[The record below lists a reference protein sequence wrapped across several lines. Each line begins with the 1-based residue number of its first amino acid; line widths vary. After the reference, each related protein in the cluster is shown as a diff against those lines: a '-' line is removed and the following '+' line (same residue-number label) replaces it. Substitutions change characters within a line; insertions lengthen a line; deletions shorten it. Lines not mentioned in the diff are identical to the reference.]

1 MDTIYRLCLQIE
13 WHRSRSRQTGGVL
26 GSPKKNF
33 VDNGQ
38 ARSKIFFVQ
47 EGKGEQ
53 TPYKRHI
60 AGMSSGQSH
69 TIVYS
74 VRPDIRNRRLYDI
87 AIYTPA
93 E

>member
-1 MDTIYRLCLQIE
+1 MIFFAFHILWL
-13 WHRSRSRQTGGVL
+13 L

-38 ARSKIFFVQ
+38 ARRKIFFVQ

-74 VRPDIRNRRLYDI
+74 VRPDTRIRRLYDI